1 MDTEWIHNSQH
12 LYQNNTNL
20 FKSTQPSI
28 KTLFIY
34 VNSYHNIE
42 QINSDIID
50 ISNNTISTKQLF
62 NIILNHKISTSQFVF
77 NFDYLSLFSIPIEHD
92 NLINFNSNKFNYSSF
107 ISTFSINSD
116 LVIPNTLHIFHKF
129 NTLFFFFKKRFL
141 DVSPK
146 SILVTTPSNKSTKP
160 KKTKKKVQIVE
171 QKFRK
176 TKKSI

>member
-1 MDTEWIHNSQH
+1 MDTDWIDNSQH
-12 LYQNNTNL
+12 LYQYNSNL

-34 VNSYHNIE
+34 VNSDNNIDK
-42 QINSDIID
+42 INSHILD

-62 NIILNHKISTSQFVF
+62 NIILDHKISTSQFVY
-77 NFDYLSLFSIPIEHD
+77 NFDYISLFSIPINHD
-92 NLINFNSNKFNYSSF
+92 NIINFNSDNYNYSSF

-129 NTLFFFFKKRFL
+129 NTLIFFFKKRLL
-141 DVSPK
+141 DVPLK
-146 SILVTTPSNKSTKP
+146 SILVTPSNKSTKP
-160 KKTKKKVQIVE
+160 KKTKKKVKIIE